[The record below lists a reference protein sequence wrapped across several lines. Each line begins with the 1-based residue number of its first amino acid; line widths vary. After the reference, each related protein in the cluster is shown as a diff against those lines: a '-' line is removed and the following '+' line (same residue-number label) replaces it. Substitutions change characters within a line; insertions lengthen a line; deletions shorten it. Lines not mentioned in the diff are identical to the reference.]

1 MKTEFIY
8 RMHRKRTLASLA
20 GVIIL
25 VPIQL
30 KISEMMHERY
40 FIPMVLVTVIVY
52 QVVFDAVTEK
62 KFIKKGYYKFENENL
77 KICLQKNY
85 DMDIRNIRRIDCF
98 ESTKFREKFLVFKIR
113 SDRCRIT
120 ILIPDFVEKPEYQIC
135 LKTAYGEDAFEK
147 KVDRISQI
155 SVTYEEKTNEI
166 LKDTDNFNVQAYI
179 AEFNWNHCYEYAL
192 VFPET
197 KQVTYVFVQCE
208 EKRSEI

>member
-8 RMHRKRTLASLA
+8 RMHRKRTLSSLA

-77 KICLQKNY
+77 KICLQK
-85 DMDIRNIRRIDCF
+85 
-98 ESTKFREKFLVFKIR
+98 KL
-113 SDRCRIT
+113 
-120 ILIPDFVEKPEYQIC
+120 
-135 LKTAYGEDAFEK
+135 
-147 KVDRISQI
+147 
-155 SVTYEEKTNEI
+155 
-166 LKDTDNFNVQAYI
+166 
-179 AEFNWNHCYEYAL
+179 
-192 VFPET
+192 
-197 KQVTYVFVQCE
+197 
-208 EKRSEI
+208 